1 MFLCSVCSKYY
12 NIRSD
17 VLYIYG
23 LDLSMSSTGVAV
35 YDTEKEEFVHIS
47 SIDTTKI
54 LAKNHKDNFDGVRLK
69 KIYDELCAIRDR
81 YEPSFVAIERGFTLH
96 NTVTQIL
103 YRVHGVANLAFADY
117 PQIYYTPKAIKST
130 IYDGTADKEE
140 IANVVE
146 KRTNAEFSN
155 FDESDA
161 CSIALTYAIKEGIIE
176 WDNVIGLT
184 RKQLLKQGKVKKGK
198 LKDL

>member
-1 MFLCSVCSKYY
+1 
-12 NIRSD
+12 
-17 VLYIYG
+17 
-23 LDLSMSSTGVAV
+23 MSSTGIAV
-35 YDTEKEEFVHIS
+35 YDTDKKEFVHIS

-54 LAKNHKDNFDGVRLK
+54 LAKNHKDNFDGIRLK
-69 KIYDELCAIRDR
+69 KIYNELCHIRDK
-81 YEPSFVAIERGFTLH
+81 YEPDIVVIERGFTLH

-117 PQIYYTPKAIKST
+117 PQIYYTPKSIKAT

-140 IANVVE
+140 IANLIE

-161 CSIALTYAIKEGIIE
+161 CAIALTYAIKEDILNWVE
-176 WDNVIGLT
+176 VKDLT
-184 RKQLLKQGKVKKGK
+184 RKQLLKQGKVKKNK
-198 LKDL
+198 KKDL

>member
-1 MFLCSVCSKYY
+1 MFCCIEYY

-23 LDLSMSSTGVAV
+23 LDLSMSSTGIAV
-35 YDTEKEEFVHIS
+35 YDTKKEEFVHIS

-69 KIYDELCAIRDR
+69 KIYDELCAIRDK

-117 PQIYYTPKAIKST
+117 PQIYYTPKAIKAT

-140 IANVVE
+140 IANIVE

>member
-1 MFLCSVCSKYY
+1 MNVTNYY
-12 NIRSD
+12 YGGMIY
-17 VLYIYG
+17 LYIYG
-23 LDLSMSSTGVAV
+23 LDLSMSSTGIAV
-35 YDTEKEEFVHIS
+35 YDTKKKEFVHIS

-54 LAKNHKDNFDGVRLK
+54 LAKNHKENFDGVRLK
-69 KIYDELCAIRDR
+69 KIYNELCEIRDK

-117 PQIYYTPKAIKST
+117 PQIYYTPKSIKST

-140 IANVVE
+140 IANVIE

-161 CSIALTYAIKEGIIE
+161 CAIALTYAIKEDIIK
-176 WDNVIGLT
+176 WDKVIGLT
-184 RKQLLKQGKVKKGK
+184 RKQLLKNGKVKKGK